1 MHNYIVNAYEK
12 NIRNILIITG
22 KGQNNRG
29 ALRKEVPI
37 WLNDKV
43 YMNLLI
49 NYETAPSKLGGTGA
63 LLVRIKNKYK
73 SQLI

>member
-1 MHNYIVNAYEK
+1 
-12 NIRNILIITG
+12 
-22 KGQNNRG
+22 
-29 ALRKEVPI
+29 
-37 WLNDKV
+37 
-43 YMNLLI
+43 MNLLI